1 MYELTTGDIRTITGA
16 TTGWRMYVNPI
27 LGSMESV
34 PQEVTDRIQEL
45 EDSYRKDFYA
55 FYRDSMD
62 KDKTRLEGE
71 IQRDFEEG
79 WVEKHPEFFDMDL
92 LFAACD
98 KDELKKAEHFINMA
112 KEVFG

>member
-71 IQRDFEEG
+71 IQRDFEEDWG
-79 WVEKHPEFFDMDL
+79 KKHPEFFDMDL

-98 KDELKKAEHFINMA
+98 KAELEKAEHFINMA